1 MSQEPTG
8 RGSSQL
14 QEAPPSQNR
23 TNLSHKKRNIG
34 VKHTKHVKI
43 HGFIKTLKQMY
54 PDSLET
60 LENQLM
66 I

>member
-23 TNLSHKKRNIG
+23 TNLSYKKRNIG
-34 VKHTKHVKI
+34 VNTKHVKI